1 MSPKRGSLTAVG
13 IGIRAPAQATFEASS
28 AIARADRVFTIVADS
43 VAEYWI
49 RSLNPNTEP
58 LTRLYALDKP
68 RSETYREMVER
79 IVESVRAGLV
89 VCAVSYGHPGVFAYP
104 LHESIRILRGE
115 GFSAEML
122 AGVSADACLFADLGI
137 DPASA
142 GCRSYDAT
150 DFLVHRRTGDAAS
163 GLILWQIGSIAE
175 PGVRNSDAAWNLE
188 GLRVL
193 VERLLETYRPEHEA
207 IVYEAARFPL
217 CDSIVVRTP
226 LAGLADAPV
235 SALSTLYV
243 PPMTKPRADAAMAR
257 RLGIL

>member
-1 MSPKRGSLTAVG
+1 MTPQRGSLTAVG
-13 IGIRAPAQATFEASS
+13 IGIRAPAQATFEASA
-28 AIARADRVFTIVADS
+28 AITRADRVFTIVADP

-49 RSLNPNTEP
+49 RSLNQNTE
-58 LTRLYALDKP
+58 LLSRFYSLDKP
-68 RSETYREMVER
+68 RSQTYREMVER
-79 IVESVRAGLV
+79 IVETVRANLD

-104 LHESIRILRGE
+104 LHESIRILRAQ
-115 GFSAEML
+115 GFRAEML

-137 DPASA
+137 DPATA

-150 DFLVHRRTGDAAS
+150 DFLVHRRPADAAT

-175 PGVRNSDAAWNLE
+175 PGVRDSDVAWNLE

-193 VERLLETYRPEHEA
+193 TERLLETYRPDHEVV
-207 IVYEAARFPL
+207 VYEAARFSL
-217 CDSIVVRTP
+217 CDSIVVRTS
-226 LAGLADAPV
+226 LGGLPDAPV
-235 SALSTLYV
+235 SVLSTLYV